1 MIDTLRKE
9 LNVAVYCRL
18 SREDGDSK
26 ESNSIKT
33 QREILIEYVNK
44 NNWNVYN
51 IYIDDGYSGGNFN
64 RPGWKALIADVENG
78 YIDIVIVKDLSRLG
92 RNYIEAGYYTE
103 EYFPNK
109 NVRFIALN
117 DNFDTEKEENE
128 FTPFMN
134 IINQWYLK
142 DISKKIKASHQN
154 RMKKGVLPKNLP
166 VPFYGFKHNEKNE
179 RIICEETARV
189 VRKIFELYNQ
199 SLPIREIVKYLYD
212 NKIPTP
218 AYYNYIT
225 YGYNP
230 KEWINAN
237 EEKKYTW
244 HKNII
249 VKIIQSEEYIGSVVL
264 NKRKTIS
271 YKTHKRVNNSKENKY
286 IFERMTEAIIDEAT
300 FNKAQEI
307 RINRIYQTVPLDINK
322 YKNIVYCGCC
332 GKPLSLK
339 HMNSYPERRI
349 KESYSYACRKQKN
362 NLCSNRES
370 VRIELLDKIIYLE
383 VEKIINRIL
392 KEKDQL
398 LEYALN
404 YQKHHKEKHNT
415 FDTSELDNLTARNK
429 KLDILI
435 QRLFEKNTEG
445 GLPKET
451 YNRMMKSYTE
461 EYETNKKRIE
471 DINNKNTKNNEEK
484 NYTTTTERFIKRIE
498 KVAGKEINRNVIL
511 SIIEKIFIYK
521 NKNDLKIKIQVYDI
535 PELFED
541 YTHDK

>member
-179 RIICEETARV
+179 RIVCEETARV

-218 AYYNYIT
+218 AYYNYMT

-249 VKIIQSEEYIGSVVL
+249 VKIIQSEEYIGSIVL

-362 NLCSNRES
+362 NPCSNRES

-404 YQKHHKEKHNT
+404 YQKYHKENHNT
-415 FDTSELDNLTARNK
+415 FDTSELDNLIARNK

-498 KVAGKEINRNVIL
+498 KVAGKEINRNVII